1 MQKRI
6 VITGSTKGI
15 GLGLATY
22 FLEKGH
28 QVVISGT
35 SEKSVHEATERLL
48 EKSLVPVNA
57 VVCNVKNY
65 PEVLNL
71 CNIAAE
77 SMGGIDI
84 WINNAG
90 VTQAHCP
97 SYLLPHDEIQ
107 RIVDINLHGVINGS
121 KIAINYM
128 LKQGHGAVYNMEGLG
143 SDGRIAKNLG
153 YYGMTKSALRYI
165 TKIYASEME
174 GNSVIV
180 GRLSPGMV
188 TTQLLLKDLEKM
200 ENAEKVRKIFSIL
213 ADPVSKVAPYLG
225 DRILKNTKNN
235 QLLAWLT
242 TPKIIFRFM
251 TAGIIHRDPFQNN

>member
-22 FLEKGH
+22 FLERGH
-28 QVVISGT
+28 QVIISGT
-35 SEKSVHEATERLL
+35 TEKSIQDAYQKLQ
-48 EKSLVPVNA
+48 EKSLIPVKG

-77 SMGGIDI
+77 VMGGIDI

-90 VTQAHCP
+90 VTQTHCP
-97 SYLLPHDEIQ
+97 DYLLPHDEIQ
-107 RIVDINLHGVINGS
+107 RIVDINLHGVINGT
-121 KIAINYM
+121 KIAINFM
-128 LKQGHGAVYNMEGLG
+128 LKQGYGAIYNMEGLG

-153 YYGMTKSALRYI
+153 YYGMTKNALRYI
-165 TKIYASEME
+165 TRVFASEME
-174 GNSVIV
+174 GKPVIV

-188 TTQLLLKDLEKM
+188 TTQLLLRDLEKM
-200 ENAEKVRKIFSIL
+200 ENAEKVKKIFSIL

-225 DRILKNTKNN
+225 ERILRNTKNN

-242 TPKIIFRFM
+242 TPKILFRFM
-251 TAGIIHRDPFQNN
+251 TAGFIRRDPFRD